1 MCEFVWIR
9 SSAWFLT
16 QLPAS
21 GGSWNLG
28 GILNFLSMC
37 SRYYTDAIPPPLQ
50 SRMGGG
56 PYFLS
61 KTSDS
66 HLVLE
71 ECVCVCGGGWM
82 RRIIVAETNVGVDQG
97 RQLYCLIHPAVW
109 CRERWPG
116 WAVVVVP
123 GWSWGLEC
131 FCFSFSQILLALFST
146 AAFSCYTR
154 NQELWLPW
162 DGNPLKTWTY
172 CGLFRN
178 ICWRCSFMTT
188 IRFLEKR
195 RNNTNERGE
204 INEEKLEIAGMW
216 HKRGLC
222 CQKRLQSWD

>member
-1 MCEFVWIR
+1 MFTLLHRCYPT
-9 SSAWFLT
+9 S
-16 QLPAS
+16 PAKQD
-21 GGSWNLG
+21 GRGSVL
-28 GILNFLSMC
+28 
-37 SRYYTDAIPPPLQ
+37 PLQ
-50 SRMGGG
+50 NIWFSFGAGG
-56 PYFLS
+56 
-61 KTSDS
+61 
-66 HLVLE
+66 
-71 ECVCVCGGGWM
+71 VCVWGGWM

-188 IRFLEKR
+188 TRFLEKR

>member
-1 MCEFVWIR
+1 MFTLLHRCYPT
-9 SSAWFLT
+9 S
-16 QLPAS
+16 PAKQD
-21 GGSWNLG
+21 GRGSVL
-28 GILNFLSMC
+28 
-37 SRYYTDAIPPPLQ
+37 PLQ
-50 SRMGGG
+50 NIWFSFGAGG
-56 PYFLS
+56 
-61 KTSDS
+61 
-66 HLVLE
+66 
-71 ECVCVCGGGWM
+71 VCVGGWM

>member
-1 MCEFVWIR
+1 MFALLHRCYPT
-9 SSAWFLT
+9 S
-16 QLPAS
+16 PAKQD
-21 GGSWNLG
+21 GRGSVL
-28 GILNFLSMC
+28 
-37 SRYYTDAIPPPLQ
+37 PLQ
-50 SRMGGG
+50 NIWFSFGAGGVWGGG
-56 PYFLS
+56 R
-61 KTSDS
+61 
-66 HLVLE
+66 
-71 ECVCVCGGGWM
+71 WM

-204 INEEKLEIAGMW
+204 INEGKLEIAGMW

>member
-1 MCEFVWIR
+1 MFTLLHRCYPT
-9 SSAWFLT
+9 S
-16 QLPAS
+16 PAKQD
-21 GGSWNLG
+21 GRGSVL
-28 GILNFLSMC
+28 
-37 SRYYTDAIPPPLQ
+37 PLQ
-50 SRMGGG
+50 NIWFSFGAGG
-56 PYFLS
+56 
-61 KTSDS
+61 
-66 HLVLE
+66 
-71 ECVCVCGGGWM
+71 VCVGGGGWM

-188 IRFLEKR
+188 TRFLEKR

-222 CQKRLQSWD
+222 WQKRLQSWD

>member
-1 MCEFVWIR
+1 MFTLLHRCYPT
-9 SSAWFLT
+9 S
-16 QLPAS
+16 PAKQD
-21 GGSWNLG
+21 GRGSVL
-28 GILNFLSMC
+28 
-37 SRYYTDAIPPPLQ
+37 PLQ
-50 SRMGGG
+50 NIWFSFGAGG
-56 PYFLS
+56 
-61 KTSDS
+61 
-66 HLVLE
+66 V
-71 ECVCVCGGGWM
+71 CVCVWGGWM

>member
-1 MCEFVWIR
+1 M
-9 SSAWFLT
+9 L
-16 QLPAS
+16 
-21 GGSWNLG
+21 
-28 GILNFLSMC
+28 
-37 SRYYTDAIPPPLQ
+37 
-50 SRMGGG
+50 
-56 PYFLS
+56 
-61 KTSDS
+61 S
-66 HLVLE
+66 HLPCKAGWAGVRTSSPKHLILIW
-71 ECVCVCGGGWM
+71 CWRSVCVGGGWM

-222 CQKRLQSWD
+222 CQKKLQSWD

>member
-1 MCEFVWIR
+1 MFTLLHRCYPT
-9 SSAWFLT
+9 S
-16 QLPAS
+16 PAKQD
-21 GGSWNLG
+21 GRGSVL
-28 GILNFLSMC
+28 
-37 SRYYTDAIPPPLQ
+37 PLQ
-50 SRMGGG
+50 NIWFSFDAGG
-56 PYFLS
+56 
-61 KTSDS
+61 
-66 HLVLE
+66 
-71 ECVCVCGGGWM
+71 VCVWGGGWM

>member
-1 MCEFVWIR
+1 MFTLLHRCYPT
-9 SSAWFLT
+9 S
-16 QLPAS
+16 PAKQD
-21 GGSWNLG
+21 GRGSVL
-28 GILNFLSMC
+28 
-37 SRYYTDAIPPPLQ
+37 PLQ
-50 SRMGGG
+50 NIWFSFGAGG
-56 PYFLS
+56 
-61 KTSDS
+61 
-66 HLVLE
+66 
-71 ECVCVCGGGWM
+71 VCGGGGGWM

>member
-1 MCEFVWIR
+1 MFTLLHRCYPT
-9 SSAWFLT
+9 S
-16 QLPAS
+16 PAKQD
-21 GGSWNLG
+21 GRGSVL
-28 GILNFLSMC
+28 
-37 SRYYTDAIPPPLQ
+37 PLQ
-50 SRMGGG
+50 NIWFSFGAGG
-56 PYFLS
+56 
-61 KTSDS
+61 
-66 HLVLE
+66 V
-71 ECVCVCGGGWM
+71 CVCVGGWM

>member
-1 MCEFVWIR
+1 MFTLLHRCYPT
-9 SSAWFLT
+9 S
-16 QLPAS
+16 PAKQD
-21 GGSWNLG
+21 GRGSVL
-28 GILNFLSMC
+28 
-37 SRYYTDAIPPPLQ
+37 PLQ
-50 SRMGGG
+50 NIWFSFGAGG
-56 PYFLS
+56 
-61 KTSDS
+61 
-66 HLVLE
+66 
-71 ECVCVCGGGWM
+71 VCVWGGGWM

>member
-1 MCEFVWIR
+1 MFTLLHRCYPI
-9 SSAWFLT
+9 S
-16 QLPAS
+16 PAKQD
-21 GGSWNLG
+21 GRGSVL
-28 GILNFLSMC
+28 
-37 SRYYTDAIPPPLQ
+37 PLQ
-50 SRMGGG
+50 NIWFSFGAGG
-56 PYFLS
+56 
-61 KTSDS
+61 
-66 HLVLE
+66 VW
-71 ECVCVCGGGWM
+71 GGWM

-172 CGLFRN
+172 CGFFRN
-178 ICWRCSFMTT
+178 ICWRFSFMTT
-188 IRFLEKR
+188 IRLLEKR

-204 INEEKLEIAGMW
+204 INEGKLEIAGMW

>member
-1 MCEFVWIR
+1 MFTLLHRCYPT
-9 SSAWFLT
+9 S
-16 QLPAS
+16 PAKQD
-21 GGSWNLG
+21 GRGSVL
-28 GILNFLSMC
+28 
-37 SRYYTDAIPPPLQ
+37 PLQ
-50 SRMGGG
+50 NIWFSFGAGG
-56 PYFLS
+56 
-61 KTSDS
+61 
-66 HLVLE
+66 VW
-71 ECVCVCGGGWM
+71 GGRWM

-204 INEEKLEIAGMW
+204 INEGKLEIAGMW

>member
-1 MCEFVWIR
+1 MFTLLHRCYPT
-9 SSAWFLT
+9 S
-16 QLPAS
+16 PAKQD
-21 GGSWNLG
+21 GRGSVL
-28 GILNFLSMC
+28 
-37 SRYYTDAIPPPLQ
+37 PLQ
-50 SRMGGG
+50 NIWFSFGAGG
-56 PYFLS
+56 
-61 KTSDS
+61 
-66 HLVLE
+66 
-71 ECVCVCGGGWM
+71 VCVWGGGWM

-188 IRFLEKR
+188 TRFLEKR

-216 HKRGLC
+216 HKRGGLC

>member
-1 MCEFVWIR
+1 MFTLLHRCYPT
-9 SSAWFLT
+9 S
-16 QLPAS
+16 PAKQD
-21 GGSWNLG
+21 GRGSVL
-28 GILNFLSMC
+28 
-37 SRYYTDAIPPPLQ
+37 PLQ
-50 SRMGGG
+50 NIWFSFGAGG
-56 PYFLS
+56 
-61 KTSDS
+61 
-66 HLVLE
+66 
-71 ECVCVCGGGWM
+71 VCVCGGGGWM

-195 RNNTNERGE
+195 RNNTNDRGE

>member
-1 MCEFVWIR
+1 MFTLLHRCYPT
-9 SSAWFLT
+9 S
-16 QLPAS
+16 PAKQD
-21 GGSWNLG
+21 GRGSVL
-28 GILNFLSMC
+28 
-37 SRYYTDAIPPPLQ
+37 PLQ
-50 SRMGGG
+50 NIWFSFGAGG
-56 PYFLS
+56 
-61 KTSDS
+61 
-66 HLVLE
+66 
-71 ECVCVCGGGWM
+71 VCVWGGGWM

-188 IRFLEKR
+188 TRFLEKR

>member
-1 MCEFVWIR
+1 M
-9 SSAWFLT
+9 L
-16 QLPAS
+16 
-21 GGSWNLG
+21 
-28 GILNFLSMC
+28 
-37 SRYYTDAIPPPLQ
+37 
-50 SRMGGG
+50 
-56 PYFLS
+56 
-61 KTSDS
+61 S
-66 HLVLE
+66 HLPCKAGWAGVRTSSPKHLILIW
-71 ECVCVCGGGWM
+71 CWRSVCVCWGGGWM

-222 CQKRLQSWD
+222 WQKRLQSWD

>member
-1 MCEFVWIR
+1 M
-9 SSAWFLT
+9 L
-16 QLPAS
+16 
-21 GGSWNLG
+21 
-28 GILNFLSMC
+28 
-37 SRYYTDAIPPPLQ
+37 
-50 SRMGGG
+50 
-56 PYFLS
+56 
-61 KTSDS
+61 S
-66 HLVLE
+66 HLP
-71 ECVCVCGGGWM
+71 CKAGWAGVCTSSPKHLILIWCWRSVCGGGERWM

-154 NQELWLPW
+154 NQELWLPL
-162 DGNPLKTWTY
+162 DGNPLKTLTY

-195 RNNTNERGE
+195 RNNTNEQGE
-204 INEEKLEIAGMW
+204 INEGKLEIAGMW
-216 HKRGLC
+216 HKRGGLC